1 MELTREK
8 AVELLNTTDA
18 NILVN
23 FLYEYCMFHK
33 KDSNLT
39 NVFLQIITGMGM
51 LKPLVNSTVLQLIE
65 ENNILVNVITDYKTN
80 TIIKYF

>member
-1 MELTREK
+1 MELTRER
-8 AVELLNTTDA
+8 AVELLNITDV
-18 NILVN
+18 NILLN

-39 NVFLQIITGMGM
+39 NIFLQMIASMGM
-51 LKPLVNSTVLQLIE
+51 LKPLVNSTVLQLVE
-65 ENNILVNVITDYKTN
+65 ENNISLNILSDLKTN

>member
-1 MELTREK
+1 MELTRER
-8 AVELLNTTDA
+8 AVELLNITDA
-18 NILVN
+18 NILLN

-39 NVFLQIITGMGM
+39 NVFLQMITGMGM
-51 LKPLVNSTVLQLIE
+51 LKSLVNSTVLQVAE
-65 ENNILVNVITDYKTN
+65 ENNISLNIISDLRTN